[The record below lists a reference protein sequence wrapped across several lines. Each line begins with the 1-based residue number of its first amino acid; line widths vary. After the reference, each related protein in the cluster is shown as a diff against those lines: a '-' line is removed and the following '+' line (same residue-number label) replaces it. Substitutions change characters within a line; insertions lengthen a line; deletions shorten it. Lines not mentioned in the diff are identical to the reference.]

1 MKIGEKG
8 IELIKS
14 FEGLELSAYKD
25 SVGVV
30 TIGYGHTKTAK
41 MGQKITEA
49 RAEALLRSDLDW
61 AEKSVNKLAKSPTQD
76 QFDALVSFVFNLG
89 ETNFSKSTLLKKHNA
104 GDFKGA
110 KAEFVR
116 WNRAGGKVLKGL
128 TRRREAEARLYNDLD

>member
-49 RAEALLRSDLDW
+49 QAEALLKSDLEW
-61 AEKSVNKLAKSPTQD
+61 AEKAVNKLAKTPTQD
-76 QFDALVSFVFNLG
+76 QFDAMVSFVFNLG